1 MDLINNQDVYDN
13 FVALFTIEIDREQMT
28 SQVVGIWKPSN
39 SPVVLFDE
47 VWNKDFS
54 SRYYLVKSLTYE
66 ETRILA
72 KKSAGKPS
80 NISHMFAEID
90 EHNWEELFKNAL
102 KSVDEKYAN
111 LTTNWWYRLLTS
123 QDCRDN

>member
-1 MDLINNQDVYDN
+1 MDLIKNQDVYDN

-47 VWNKDFS
+47 VWGKDLS

-90 EHNWEELFKNAL
+90 EHNWEELFKSAL
-102 KSVDEKYAN
+102 KSIDKEYEN
-111 LTTNWWYRLLTS
+111 LAPNRWYNFLNH
-123 QDCRDN
+123 QDC